1 MGCPKNKSP
10 AAQNTTEMGL
20 EMHGVRSKLQKM
32 GSNETVQTQVL
43 PTWPVLRHCLLVPYV
58 LLPMLGNAS
67 VPVLNCSF
75 EPI

>member
-1 MGCPKNKSP
+1 MECG
-10 AAQNTTEMGL
+10 QNFKKW
-20 EMHGVRSKLQKM
+20 VQ
-32 GSNETVQTQVL
+32 NETVQAQVL

-75 EPI
+75 